1 MTNLDSLENYGR
13 RSLIRLVGISECGS
27 DEDTKVIVQKIISD
41 IDPELSP
48 IDTERSHRV
57 GKRGDS
63 RGYNHT

>member
-1 MTNLDSLENYGR
+1 MANLDSLEHYGR
-13 RSLIRLVGISECGS
+13 RSLIRLAGISECGS
-27 DEDTKVIVQKIISD
+27 DEDTNVIVQKIISD

-48 IDTERSHRV
+48 IDIERSHRF